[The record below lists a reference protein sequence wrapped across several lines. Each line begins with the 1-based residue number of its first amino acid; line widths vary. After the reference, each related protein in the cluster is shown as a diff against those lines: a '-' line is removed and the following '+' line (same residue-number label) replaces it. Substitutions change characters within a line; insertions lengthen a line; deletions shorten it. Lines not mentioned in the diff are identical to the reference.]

1 MHTSQSKVS
10 GWKSFV
16 PLIVIAVLGLTVL
29 IAAEPLSK
37 WLASVRAAGQGPLV
51 VGHVVRT
58 VGTVKRIH
66 GSELKVIPSALNP
79 PYDLH
84 DGDRMQ
90 TDPKSRAEVV
100 LNSQDEFE
108 IPENTEIQLQLWNGK
123 DPNSPI
129 YIQSFIGALS
139 FNKAGIRGRAYV
151 VKEGRLYLP
160 GQKPLQ
166 KPMALTVLKN
176 APLDLHLGSTSSM
189 GTAFESDPDAKSS
202 DDPNDIGLPPTGREP
217 DTLANEYIDDIIV
230 SHQGQLQKCWL
241 SRLKDSSTLK
251 GQIVMQFQILKRGK
265 VKDVHIAD
273 STLNDETLKKCVTS
287 VFERLQF
294 RSFKGA
300 EISLAYP
307 INFE

>member
-1 MHTSQSKVS
+1 MKSKAS
-10 GWKSFV
+10 DWKSFA
-16 PLIVIAVLGLTVL
+16 PLILIAALGLAVLIG
-29 IAAEPLSK
+29 AEPLSK
-37 WLASVRAAGQGPLV
+37 WLAAARAGHGPLV

-66 GSELKVIPSALNP
+66 GSELEVIPSALSP
-79 PYDLH
+79 AFELH
-84 DGDRMQ
+84 DGDRLQ
-90 TDPKSRAEVV
+90 TDQESRAEVV

-108 IPENTEIQLQLWNGK
+108 IPESTELQLQLWNSK
-123 DPNSPI
+123 DPNSAL
-129 YIQSFIGALS
+129 YIESLIGTLN

-151 VKEGRLYLP
+151 VKDGRLYLP

-176 APLDLHLGSTSSM
+176 APLDLHLGAGSAQGTAAFDSDTSSK
-189 GTAFESDPDAKSS
+189 A
-202 DDPNDIGLPPTGREP
+202 DDEPNDIVLPPTGAEP
-217 DTLANEYIDDIIV
+217 DTLANEYIDDTIV
-230 SHQGQLQKCWL
+230 SHQPQLQKCWL
-241 SRLKDSSTLK
+241 TRLKDSATLK
-251 GQIVMQFQILKRGK
+251 GQIVMQFQISKRGK

-273 STLNDETLKKCVTS
+273 STLDDETLKKCVTS

>member
-1 MHTSQSKVS
+1 MKSNAS
-10 GWKSFV
+10 GWKSFA
-16 PLIVIAVLGLTVL
+16 PLIVIAVLGLAVL

-37 WLASVRAAGQGPLV
+37 WLASIRAGHGPLV

-66 GSELKVIPSALNP
+66 GSELEVIPSALNLP
-79 PYDLH
+79 FDLH
-84 DGDRMQ
+84 DGDRLQ
-90 TDPKSRAEVV
+90 TDQESRAEVV

-108 IPENTEIQLQLWNGK
+108 IPESTELQLQLWNSK

-129 YIQSFIGALS
+129 YIQSLIGALN

-176 APLDLHLGSTSSM
+176 APLDLHLGTASSSAVA
-189 GTAFESDPDAKSS
+189 GSAFEPDTDLRAG
-202 DDPNDIGLPPTGREP
+202 DEPNDIGLPPSGGAEP
-217 DTLANEYIDDIIV
+217 DTLANEYIDDTIV
-230 SHQGQLQKCWL
+230 SHQAQLQKCWL
-241 SRLKDSSTLK
+241 SRLKDSATLK
-251 GQIVMQFQILKRGK
+251 GQIVMQFQISKRGK
-265 VKDVHIAD
+265 VKDVRIAD
-273 STLNDETLKKCVTS
+273 STLDDETLKKCVTS